1 MFSFTIGVLRRAA
14 RWSASPT
21 TRPKAA
27 HRPCNVRSRRTEQKS
42 AVSTNNDIPVL
53 SADTTPRPAGTYT
66 LAEESLPSV
75 RVPTEIP
82 EDVHVSSVVE
92 TNATQIAERD
102 TDLAPEKQKVLQL
115 AMDGASLFI
124 SGDAGTGKS
133 YLLKCI
139 IEALELN
146 GLRVAVTAST
156 GLAAL
161 RIGGNTFHATFGIPV
176 NSVEER
182 KKAGLNPVSHL
193 WINTKILAELD
204 VIIIDEVSLLH
215 AGFIEALDCAARR
228 TRGKVSYLPFG
239 GIQLILSGDFM
250 QLTHDGVGKK
260 DRQKSITCMAVDGK
274 YTNLPGVCF
283 GQLGSSV
290 HPTPAEDEGHA
301 AVLTGTICDNKHSSD
316 YSCPPIFE
324 CPQFLHCLVHIRLTV
339 KMRHLTDPE
348 FVKDLKQL
356 RQGVLTSRLARCAA
370 INPEDP
376 NALRLFPTKRAVAAY
391 NDAKILALS
400 GKEHCF
406 RTVLRARSSTRS
418 KGEGMKG
425 QHEKISTDVLVI
437 HFRSKLQHSSTWRT
451 RAELLVQQ
459 LCEERK
465 LAERLHIIMSPSL
478 LLSSRHLVVYVRFTE
493 RTKGDG
499 LRCILALRAAIS
511 EKMSGRAADTLA
523 LRRQWG
529 NVFTEIRHGDQIVR
543 NLWSAFERQYFRCI
557 GNETVLQHK
566 RLKVDCRVMLLRN
579 LSVTYVNGSL
589 GTVVRFEALDNV
601 CHLVPADI
609 KLKLSPEVY
618 ACLGKHHA
626 VTNKTS
632 TPPQNA
638 PPTGEVSDRGKHD
651 SDDESVSNDKLIVPV
666 VRMDA
671 DGKEIAVP
679 WVSQLLPAECMNG
692 FGQVCAITMPLTPA
706 YAFTVHKVQG
716 LTFDSPILL
725 DCEKFF
731 PCDHLIYVAAS
742 RVRRFS
748 QLRMINISCRMV
760 SVDSNALQFSSA
772 IPVVEDA
779 VQNWVKWKKSKTK
792 IEQRKASPG
801 SSPTPELLTL
811 YRATWRSRSP

>member
-161 RIGGNTFHATFGIPV
+161 RIGV
-176 NSVEER
+176 
-182 KKAGLNPVSHL
+182 
-193 WINTKILAELD
+193 
-204 VIIIDEVSLLH
+204 
-215 AGFIEALDCAARR
+215 
-228 TRGKVSYLPFG
+228 
-239 GIQLILSGDFM
+239 
-250 QLTHDGVGKK
+250 
-260 DRQKSITCMAVDGK
+260 
-274 YTNLPGVCF
+274 
-283 GQLGSSV
+283 
-290 HPTPAEDEGHA
+290 
-301 AVLTGTICDNKHSSD
+301 
-316 YSCPPIFE
+316 
-324 CPQFLHCLVHIRLTV
+324 
-339 KMRHLTDPE
+339 
-348 FVKDLKQL
+348 
-356 RQGVLTSRLARCAA
+356 
-370 INPEDP
+370 
-376 NALRLFPTKRAVAAY
+376 
-391 NDAKILALS
+391 
-400 GKEHCF
+400 
-406 RTVLRARSSTRS
+406 
-418 KGEGMKG
+418 
-425 QHEKISTDVLVI
+425 
-437 HFRSKLQHSSTWRT
+437 
-451 RAELLVQQ
+451 
-459 LCEERK
+459 
-465 LAERLHIIMSPSL
+465 
-478 LLSSRHLVVYVRFTE
+478 
-493 RTKGDG
+493 
-499 LRCILALRAAIS
+499 
-511 EKMSGRAADTLA
+511 
-523 LRRQWG
+523 
-529 NVFTEIRHGDQIVR
+529 
-543 NLWSAFERQYFRCI
+543 
-557 GNETVLQHK
+557 
-566 RLKVDCRVMLLRN
+566 
-579 LSVTYVNGSL
+579 
-589 GTVVRFEALDNV
+589 
-601 CHLVPADI
+601 
-609 KLKLSPEVY
+609 
-618 ACLGKHHA
+618 
-626 VTNKTS
+626 
-632 TPPQNA
+632 
-638 PPTGEVSDRGKHD
+638 
-651 SDDESVSNDKLIVPV
+651 
-666 VRMDA
+666 
-671 DGKEIAVP
+671 
-679 WVSQLLPAECMNG
+679 NG